1 MMTEDEMN
9 ELAIKIVNKIF
20 ERQEQLDAEF
30 MADMLEDSIVI
41 QANNIEDLQYALRL
55 AEETENYELAAK
67 LKKQI
72 DKLNKIEFKD
82 LNLIIRKKYDGFP
95 RKVEYSLTTLGCSL
109 KPLVEVMLKW
119 EKNNSK
125 KINYLLKKK
134 FLDSIYDYY

>member
-9 ELAIKIVNKIF
+9 ELAIKIVDKIF

-41 QANNIEDLQYALRL
+41 QANNVSDLEYALRL

-72 DKLNKIEFKD
+72 DKLNK
-82 LNLIIRKKYDGFP
+82 R
-95 RKVEYSLTTLGCSL
+95 
-109 KPLVEVMLKW
+109 
-119 EKNNSK
+119 
-125 KINYLLKKK
+125 
-134 FLDSIYDYY
+134 

>member
-9 ELAIKIVNKIF
+9 ELAIKIVDKIF

-41 QANNIEDLQYALRL
+41 QANNINDLNYALRL

-72 DKLNKIEFKD
+72 DKLNK
-82 LNLIIRKKYDGFP
+82 R
-95 RKVEYSLTTLGCSL
+95 
-109 KPLVEVMLKW
+109 
-119 EKNNSK
+119 
-125 KINYLLKKK
+125 
-134 FLDSIYDYY
+134 

>member
-72 DKLNKIEFKD
+72 DKLNK
-82 LNLIIRKKYDGFP
+82 R
-95 RKVEYSLTTLGCSL
+95 
-109 KPLVEVMLKW
+109 
-119 EKNNSK
+119 
-125 KINYLLKKK
+125 
-134 FLDSIYDYY
+134 

>member
-20 ERQEQLDAEF
+20 ERQELLDAEF

-72 DKLNKIEFKD
+72 DKLNK
-82 LNLIIRKKYDGFP
+82 R
-95 RKVEYSLTTLGCSL
+95 
-109 KPLVEVMLKW
+109 
-119 EKNNSK
+119 
-125 KINYLLKKK
+125 
-134 FLDSIYDYY
+134 

>member
-9 ELAIKIVNKIF
+9 ELAIKIVDKIF
-20 ERQEQLDAEF
+20 ERQELLDAEF

-72 DKLNKIEFKD
+72 DKLNK
-82 LNLIIRKKYDGFP
+82 R
-95 RKVEYSLTTLGCSL
+95 
-109 KPLVEVMLKW
+109 
-119 EKNNSK
+119 
-125 KINYLLKKK
+125 
-134 FLDSIYDYY
+134 

>member
-1 MMTEDEMN
+1 MTEDEMN

-41 QANNIEDLQYALRL
+41 QANNINDLNYALRL

-72 DKLNKIEFKD
+72 DKLNK
-82 LNLIIRKKYDGFP
+82 R
-95 RKVEYSLTTLGCSL
+95 
-109 KPLVEVMLKW
+109 
-119 EKNNSK
+119 
-125 KINYLLKKK
+125 
-134 FLDSIYDYY
+134 

>member
-41 QANNIEDLQYALRL
+41 QANNIDDLNYALRL

-72 DKLNKIEFKD
+72 DKLNK
-82 LNLIIRKKYDGFP
+82 R
-95 RKVEYSLTTLGCSL
+95 
-109 KPLVEVMLKW
+109 
-119 EKNNSK
+119 
-125 KINYLLKKK
+125 
-134 FLDSIYDYY
+134 

>member
-1 MMTEDEMN
+1 MTEDEMN
-9 ELAIKIVNKIF
+9 ELAIKIVDKIF

-72 DKLNKIEFKD
+72 DKLNK
-82 LNLIIRKKYDGFP
+82 R
-95 RKVEYSLTTLGCSL
+95 
-109 KPLVEVMLKW
+109 
-119 EKNNSK
+119 
-125 KINYLLKKK
+125 
-134 FLDSIYDYY
+134 

>member
-1 MMTEDEMN
+1 MTEDEMN

-72 DKLNKIEFKD
+72 DKLNK
-82 LNLIIRKKYDGFP
+82 R
-95 RKVEYSLTTLGCSL
+95 
-109 KPLVEVMLKW
+109 
-119 EKNNSK
+119 
-125 KINYLLKKK
+125 
-134 FLDSIYDYY
+134 

>member
-9 ELAIKIVNKIF
+9 ELANKIVDKIF

-41 QANNIEDLQYALRL
+41 QADNVTDLEYALRL

-72 DKLNKIEFKD
+72 DKLNK
-82 LNLIIRKKYDGFP
+82 R
-95 RKVEYSLTTLGCSL
+95 
-109 KPLVEVMLKW
+109 
-119 EKNNSK
+119 
-125 KINYLLKKK
+125 
-134 FLDSIYDYY
+134 

>member
-9 ELAIKIVNKIF
+9 ELAIKIVDKIF

-41 QANNIEDLQYALRL
+41 QANNIDDLNYALRL

-72 DKLNKIEFKD
+72 DKLNK
-82 LNLIIRKKYDGFP
+82 R
-95 RKVEYSLTTLGCSL
+95 
-109 KPLVEVMLKW
+109 
-119 EKNNSK
+119 
-125 KINYLLKKK
+125 
-134 FLDSIYDYY
+134 

>member
-9 ELAIKIVNKIF
+9 ELAIKIVDKIF
-20 ERQEQLDAEF
+20 ERQELLDAEF

-72 DKLNKIEFKD
+72 DYT
-82 LNLIIRKKYDGFP
+82 KYG
-95 RKVEYSLTTLGCSL
+95 VS
-109 KPLVEVMLKW
+109 
-119 EKNNSK
+119 
-125 KINYLLKKK
+125 
-134 FLDSIYDYY
+134 

>member
-9 ELAIKIVNKIF
+9 ELAIKIVDKIF

-41 QANNIEDLQYALRL
+41 QANNVSDLEYALRL

-72 DKLNKIEFKD
+72 DKLNK
-82 LNLIIRKKYDGFP
+82 RQ
-95 RKVEYSLTTLGCSL
+95 
-109 KPLVEVMLKW
+109 
-119 EKNNSK
+119 
-125 KINYLLKKK
+125 
-134 FLDSIYDYY
+134 

>member
-9 ELAIKIVNKIF
+9 ELAIKIVDKIF

-72 DKLNKIEFKD
+72 DKLNK
-82 LNLIIRKKYDGFP
+82 R
-95 RKVEYSLTTLGCSL
+95 
-109 KPLVEVMLKW
+109 
-119 EKNNSK
+119 
-125 KINYLLKKK
+125 
-134 FLDSIYDYY
+134 

>member
-1 MMTEDEMN
+1 MTEDEMN

-41 QANNIEDLQYALRL
+41 QANNIDDLNYALRL

-72 DKLNKIEFKD
+72 DKLNK
-82 LNLIIRKKYDGFP
+82 R
-95 RKVEYSLTTLGCSL
+95 
-109 KPLVEVMLKW
+109 
-119 EKNNSK
+119 
-125 KINYLLKKK
+125 
-134 FLDSIYDYY
+134 